1 MTPKQTLIM
10 WCLLGRKGQAMQ
22 SEIVPKVEKNDRQ
35 ALVADRLIS
44 EAKIGRSIGLKLED
58 RGWDWAGQ
66 HLGDEL
72 PKNYQVLQQWLVLL
86 QQHLGKSGETL
97 ADFIGPAPDWPPAA
111 PAKEKAPRRKEAPDQ
126 PAQRKPKPA
135 PATGDRKQER
145 PPTPEQVRARIE
157 QAYLT
162 ITNGRRG
169 EPVALGKLRAELSDL
184 DRETVD
190 AALLRIHKTER
201 GAGFG
206 RNDDPK
212 DITTLE
218 SRAAFSA
225 GGDPY
230 HFIWFQA

>member
-10 WCLLGRKGQAMQ
+10 WCLLGRQGQAMQ
-22 SEIVPKVEKNDRQ
+22 GEIVPKVEKKDRE
-35 ALVADRLIS
+35 ALVAERLIS
-44 EAKIGRSIGLKLED
+44 SDKIGRSIGLKLED
-58 RGWDWAGQ
+58 KGWAWAGQ

-72 PKNYQVLQQWLVLL
+72 PKNYQVLQQWLALL
-86 QQHLGKSGETL
+86 QQHLDKTGETL
-97 ADFIGPAPDWPPAA
+97 ADFIGQAPDWPPAV
-111 PAKEKAPRRKEAPDQ
+111 PAKDKAPKRKRTPAP
-126 PAQRKPKPA
+126 PRPRKPPA
-135 PATGDRKQER
+135 S
-145 PPTPEQVRARIE
+145 PPTPEQVRARLE

-184 DRETVD
+184 DRATVD

-212 DITTLE
+212 DISTE
-218 SRAAFSA
+218 EARAAFSA